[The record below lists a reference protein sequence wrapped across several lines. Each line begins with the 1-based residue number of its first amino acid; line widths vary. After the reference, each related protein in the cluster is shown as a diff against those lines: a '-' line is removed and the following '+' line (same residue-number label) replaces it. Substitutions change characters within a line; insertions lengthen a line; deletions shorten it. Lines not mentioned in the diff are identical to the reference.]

1 MVGFSFNDYLCC
13 MKEIIRNV
21 LKEYLNEIVTSI
33 PISHSKS
40 SYCEKF
46 FNRLVKEFPETPEY
60 VLREFTNNS
69 LCGDKHTINMIN
81 GQFFGD
87 PIPYLSSLTYQY
99 LKGPWKLKIINV
111 NPEDFT
117 ENTINAFIER
127 DFGDID
133 AYFVPKDKERMD
145 IQRNLATTTG
155 KNEPI
160 IVVKHK
166 NGKYELIEG
175 WHRTM
180 SSLKLGDNGEDL
192 KNWDKIKLKAF
203 VLEK

>member
-1 MVGFSFNDYLCC
+1 
-13 MKEIIRNV
+13 MKEQIRHI
-21 LKEYLNEIVTSI
+21 LKEYLSEIVTSI
-33 PISHSKS
+33 PILPPS
-40 SYCEKF
+40 SPSCEKF
-46 FNRLVKEFPETPEY
+46 LDRIRGEFPKTPEY
-60 VLREFTNNS
+60 VLKEFTYNS
-69 LCGDKHTINMIN
+69 LCGNKSIISLINR
-81 GQFFGD
+81 QYFGD
-87 PIPYLSSLTYQY
+87 PIPYLSKSIYNF
-99 LKGPWKLKIINV
+99 LKGPWKLKILNV

-127 DFGDID
+127 DFGDVD
-133 AYFVPKDKERMD
+133 TYFVPKDKERMD
-145 IQRNLATTTG
+145 IQRELATSTG

-160 IVVKHK
+160 IVIKHE

-192 KNWDKIKLKAF
+192 KNWNKIKLRAF

>member
-1 MVGFSFNDYLCC
+1 M
-13 MKEIIRNV
+13 MKETIRHI

-33 PISHSKS
+33 PISSPKPPA
-40 SYCEKF
+40 CQKF
-46 FNRLVKEFPETPEY
+46 FNRLKNEFPKTPEY
-60 VLREFTNNS
+60 VLREFTDNS
-69 LCGDKHTINMIN
+69 LCNNKSTIRLIN
-81 GQFFGD
+81 NQYFGD
-87 PIPYLSSLTYQY
+87 PIPYLSKLTYDY
-99 LKGPWKLKIINV
+99 LKGPWKLRILNV
-111 NPEDFT
+111 NPEDFD

-127 DFGDID
+127 DFGEID
-133 AYFVPKDKERMD
+133 AYFVPNDKERMD
-145 IQRNLATTTG
+145 IQKNLATTTG

-192 KNWDKIKLKAF
+192 KNWDKVKIRAF

>member
-1 MVGFSFNDYLCC
+1 
-13 MKEIIRNV
+13 
-21 LKEYLNEIVTSI
+21 
-33 PISHSKS
+33 
-40 SYCEKF
+40 
-46 FNRLVKEFPETPEY
+46 
-60 VLREFTNNS
+60 
-69 LCGDKHTINMIN
+69 MI
-81 GQFFGD
+81 
-87 PIPYLSSLTYQY
+87 YQY

-127 DFGDID
+127 DFGNID
-133 AYFVPKDKERMD
+133 AYFVPRDKERMD
-145 IQRNLATTTG
+145 IQRNLPTTTG